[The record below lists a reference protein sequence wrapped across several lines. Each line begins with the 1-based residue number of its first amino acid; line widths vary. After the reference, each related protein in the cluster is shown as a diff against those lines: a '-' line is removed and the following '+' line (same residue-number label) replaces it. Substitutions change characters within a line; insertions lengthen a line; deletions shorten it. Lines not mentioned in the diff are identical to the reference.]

1 MLFYEIGFP
10 FGEKCDIFAI
20 SHMLISLGV
29 FHFEGLFRK

>member
-1 MLFYEIGFP
+1 MLFYEIGLP
-10 FGEKCDIFAI
+10 FGEKCDILNG